1 MADNKTVRKTL
12 SVKGVESLLRAG
24 IKKDH
29 SDSGGLYLKVSGKN
43 KGSWYFRYK
52 IKAPGEARDKNGS
65 LIYKVKRIGLGS
77 VAAVTLGDAREKA
90 QKQLTLIAQGID
102 PQEHREAQLAQE
114 QAEVI
119 TFDDVA
125 ADYIKAQRP
134 SWTNAKHAS
143 QWVNTLETYASPVIG
158 HLAPAD
164 ITTEHV
170 LKILQPIWNT
180 KKETASRVRNRIE
193 LVLNAA
199 KARKLREGENVAA
212 WRGHLELLLAK
223 HKGSDK
229 KNHPALPWSQITAF
243 HNCVKNEQD
252 VGSQAL
258 QLTILTALRTSEVLN
273 ATWSEFDLVN
283 KVWTIPAERMK
294 AKKEHRVPLSSA
306 VLRLLETIPKV
317 SSGLLFEGQKIGKPI
332 SNMAMLMKVRRLD
345 AKSIKEGGKGWRDNQ
360 DKVITVHGFR
370 STFRDWAAEN
380 TRFQNHI
387 VEQALAHTIGNAV
400 EAAYRRGDLLEKRRE
415 LMEAWSQY
423 VTQPAQDKVIK
434 LRKEA

>member
-1 MADNKTVRKTL
+1 MADKKTVKKAL
-12 SVKGVESLLRAG
+12 SVKGVESLLRDG
-24 IKKDH
+24 VKKDY

-52 IKAPGEARDKNGS
+52 VKDPSEARDKDGN

-77 VAAVTLGDAREKA
+77 VTVVTLADARMKA
-90 QKQLTLIAQGID
+90 KQQLALTAQGID
-102 PQEHREAQLAQE
+102 PQKHREAQSIKE
-114 QAEVI
+114 QSEII

-143 QWVNTLETYASPVIG
+143 QWVNTLSTYASPIIG
-158 HLAPAD
+158 DLAPAD
-164 ITTEHV
+164 ITTEHI
-170 LKILQPIWNT
+170 LKVLQPIWNT

-193 LVLNAA
+193 IILNAA

-229 KNHPALPWSQITAF
+229 KNHPALPWSQVANFYSRI
-243 HNCVKNEQD
+243 HSEQD

-258 QLTILTALRTSEVLN
+258 QLTILTALRTSEVLG
-273 ATWSEFDLVN
+273 AKWQEFDLVN
-283 KVWTIPAERMK
+283 KVWTIPPERMK
-294 AKKEHRVPLSSA
+294 ARKEHRVPLSSA
-306 VLRLLETIPKV
+306 VLKLLEEIPRV
-317 SSGLLFEGQKIGKPI
+317 SSGLLFEGRTEGKPV
-332 SNMAMLMKVRRLD
+332 SNMAMLMKIRRLD
-345 AKSIKEGGKGWRDNQ
+345 ETKYNTDSKGWRDAQ
-360 DKVITVHGFR
+360 GDVITVHGFR

-400 EAAYRRGDLLEKRRE
+400 EAAYRRGDLLERRRE
-415 LMEAWSQY
+415 LMEAWAQY
-423 VTQPAQDKVIK
+423 VTRPAQDKVIK
-434 LRKEA
+434 LHA

>member
-52 IKAPGEARDKNGS
+52 IKDPSEARDKNGN

-77 VAAVTLGDAREKA
+77 VAAVTLGDARIKA
-90 QKQLTLIAQGID
+90 QEQLTLIAQGID
-102 PQEHREAQLAQE
+102 PQEHREAQSAQE

-143 QWVNTLETYASPVIG
+143 QWVNTLETYARPVIG

-193 LVLNAA
+193 IVLNAA

-223 HKGSDK
+223 HKGSDV
-229 KNHPALPWSQITAF
+229 KNHPALDYRLMGSFWLALNSHTG
-243 HNCVKNEQD
+243 
-252 VGSQAL
+252 VGADAL
-258 QLTILTALRTSEVLN
+258 KLLILTGLRTSEVLG
-273 ATWSEFDLVN
+273 ASWQEFDL
-283 KVWTIPAERMK
+283 KERVWTIPPERMK

-317 SSGLLFEGQKIGKPI
+317 SSGLLFEGQKVGKPV
-332 SNMAMLMKVRRLD
+332 SNMTMLMMVRRMDKTKLN
-345 AKSIKEGGKGWRDNQ
+345 AGGDGWRNAQGD
-360 DKVITVHGFR
+360 VITVHGFR
-370 STFRDWAAEN
+370 STFRDWAAEQTSVAN
-380 TRFQNHI
+380 I
-387 VEQALAHTIGNAV
+387 VVEQALAHTVGNAV
-400 EAAYRRGDLLEKRRE
+400 EAAYRRGDLLERRRE
-415 LMEAWSQY
+415 LMELWAGY
-423 VTQPAQDKVIK
+423 VTRPAQDKVIK
-434 LRKEA
+434 LHREA

>member
-1 MADNKTVRKTL
+1 MAKRPIAATVKA
-12 SVKGVESLLRAG
+12 VEKLLREG
-24 IKKDH
+24 EKGEY
-29 SDSGGLYLKVSGKN
+29 SSGNGLYLNVSGKGT
-43 KGSWYFRYK
+43 GSWIMRYQLE
-52 IKAPGEARDKNGS
+52 G
-65 LIYKVKRIGLGS
+65 KRRRLGLGS
-77 VAAVTLGDAREKA
+77 VEQVTLAEAGQAVTEQRA
-90 QKQLTLIAQGID
+90 LIAQGID
-102 PQEHREAQLAQE
+102 PQKHREAQSIQE

-125 ADYIKAQRP
+125 EEYMKAQEP
-134 SWTNAKHAS
+134 SWTNAKHVE
-143 QWVNTLETYASPVIG
+143 QWHRTLEMYVYPVIG
-158 HLAPAD
+158 KLAPAD

-193 LVLNAA
+193 IVLNAA

-223 HKGSDK
+223 HKGSDV
-229 KNHPALPWSQITAF
+229 KNHPALDYRLMGSFWLALNSHTG
-243 HNCVKNEQD
+243 
-252 VGSQAL
+252 VGADAL
-258 QLTILTALRTSEVLN
+258 KLLILTGLRTSEVLG
-273 ATWSEFDLVN
+273 ASWQEFDLVN
-283 KVWTIPAERMK
+283 KVWTIPPERMK

-317 SSGLLFEGQKIGKPI
+317 SSGLLFEGQKVGKPV
-332 SNMAMLMKVRRLD
+332 SNMTMLMMVRRMDKTKLN
-345 AKSIKEGGKGWRDNQ
+345 AGGDGWRNAQGD
-360 DKVITVHGFR
+360 VITVHGFR

-400 EAAYRRGDLLEKRRE
+400 EAAYRRGDLLEQRRE

-423 VTQPAQDKVIK
+423 VTRPAQDKVIK
-434 LRKEA
+434 LHREA